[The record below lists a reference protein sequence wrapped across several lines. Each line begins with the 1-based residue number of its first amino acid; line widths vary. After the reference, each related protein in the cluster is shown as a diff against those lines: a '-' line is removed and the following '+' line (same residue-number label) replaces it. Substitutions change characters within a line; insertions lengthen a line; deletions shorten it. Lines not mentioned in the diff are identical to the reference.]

1 MCRSDEFTERI
12 ETASLEKD
20 LEQGRVSRWST
31 LSVKF
36 YDPEDPMM
44 LKMFVQDQ
52 EASQSPGQSTPG
64 QWGYH
69 GATVSWGRDPGP
81 KWQMWQL
88 HHHV

>member
-1 MCRSDEFTERI
+1 
-12 ETASLEKD
+12 
-20 LEQGRVSRWST
+20 
-31 LSVKF
+31 
-36 YDPEDPMM
+36 MM

-81 KWQMWQL
+81 KWQMWQPQQGEVSAHGQQSL
-88 HHHV
+88 HTLPVRRFNSPKVLN